1 MAKKKTVYYP
11 PEGPQRPGD
20 YRRYD
25 PAGMFETPSEE
36 MRERHYLPSPGL
48 TGGVN
53 LDLAEAFSQ
62 QRFNEPQPVVLG
74 WYRAMVNNT
83 NRYTNSGAAQ
93 LFNRETN
100 TPVSRA
106 FGNTSH
112 PLVVGDERT
121 TLGHSERFNMRD
133 VLDDYM
139 KKPLNSMRGKL
150 EHPSYYVKSS
160 DNRNHE
166 LEILQALVENAP
178 AYKAYLEGKNP
189 KHQELIVKE
198 WSQRKRCENGEVPG
212 GSCVNFTHSIHP
224 RGSLYGYIYPDDEYG
239 QNLEFDKWRLAYEQ
253 YHKEKNKPKRTYI
266 PMKSAAA
273 SSGTSRAVGHDRA
286 DSDDDHPTKFQR
298 THSPLN
304 RREPLP
310 GSSPLDMNPRF
321 ILKSPPRG

>member
-1 MAKKKTVYYP
+1 MVKKKTVYYP
-11 PEGPQRPGD
+11 PEGPERPGD

-36 MRERHYLPSPGL
+36 MRETYYLPFPGL

-74 WYRAMVNNT
+74 WHRAMVNNNT
-83 NRYTNSGAAQ
+83 SRYTNSGAAQ
-93 LFNRETN
+93 LFDRETN
-100 TPVSRA
+100 TPVSMA

-112 PLVVGDERT
+112 PVGGDEIT

-139 KKPLNSMRGKL
+139 KKPLNSMRGTL

-166 LEILQALVENAP
+166 LEILQALVKNAP
-178 AYKAYLEGKNP
+178 AYKDYLEGKNP
-189 KHQELIVKE
+189 QNQQLIVKE

-224 RGSLYGYIYPDDEYG
+224 RGSLYGYIYPDNPAD
-239 QNLEFDKWRLAYEQ
+239 QDPMFDRWRLAYEQ
-253 YHKEKNKPKRTYI
+253 YHKEKNKPKRTYTPI
-266 PMKSAAA
+266 RSAAA
-273 SSGTSRAVGHDRA
+273 SSGTSRAVGHDRG
-286 DSDDDHPTKFQR
+286 DDDRPPKVPR
-298 THSPLN
+298 TYSPLSIN
-304 RREPLP
+304 
-310 GSSPLDMNPRF
+310 RF
-321 ILKSPPRG
+321 ILKPPSSG